1 MPCSPTALRLIIP
14 IMQGYE
20 DAGDFTARDRLRTSI
35 RGNLMLIG
43 IVGAIAV
50 VGIAILLAT
59 GEMAW

>member
-1 MPCSPTALRLIIP
+1 
-14 IMQGYE
+14 MQGYE